1 MTGTAMGR
9 WLAALMCLALTGCM
23 FSPGKFVSNLDV
35 RQDGAFSFSYAG
47 EIHLLALSKL
57 AQMGRGAADA
67 DFTPQSCNADGS
79 GEERNCTEAE
89 INRQKAEWAEQRSQA
104 EDRRKRENE
113 QMKSVLGGIDPSDP
127 KAAEELAGRLRR
139 QAGWRK
145 VDYKGDGL
153 FEVDFAI
160 AGRLDHDFAFPT
172 IERFP
177 SANAFVTVSRRADGS
192 LRIDAPAFGGAG
204 GMEPWKSMMRGAAME
219 GAARSDGKGAQFPM
233 PDGRFT
239 ITTDAAVLANNTE
252 TGPETEPETGR
263 PGTRLAWTV
272 TPQSDAAPMA
282 LLRLTPAR

>member
-47 EIHLLALSKL
+47 EIHLLVLSKL
-57 AQMGRGAADA
+57 AQMGRGGTDA
-67 DFTPQSCNADGS
+67 DFTPQPCNAEGS
-79 GEERNCTEAE
+79 GEERSCTEAE
-89 INRQKAEWAEQRSQA
+89 VNRQKAEWAEQRAQA
-104 EDRRKRENE
+104 ENRRKRENE
-113 QMKSVLGGIDPSDP
+113 QMKAILGGIDPSDP

-160 AGRLDHDFAFPT
+160 AGRIDHDFAFPT

-192 LRIDAPAFGGAG
+192 LRIDAPAFGAVG

-219 GAARSDGKGAQFPM
+219 GAERSDGKAAQFPL

-252 TGPETEPETGR
+252 AGPETDLR
-263 PGTRLAWTV
+263 GTRLAWTV
-272 TPQSDAAPMA
+272 TPRSDAAPMA
-282 LLRLTPAR
+282 LLRLSPDR

>member
-1 MTGTAMGR
+1 MTGTALGR
-9 WLAALMCLALTGCM
+9 WLATLMCLALTGCM
-23 FSPGKFVSNLDV
+23 FSPGKFTSTLDV
-35 RQDGAFSFSYAG
+35 RQDGAFSFAYAG

-57 AQMGRGAADA
+57 AQMGRDAGDAA
-67 DFTPQSCNADGS
+67 FTPQPCLADGS
-79 GEERNCTEAE
+79 GEERNCSEEE
-89 INRQKAEWAEQRSQA
+89 INRQKSEWAEQRTQA

-127 KAAEELAGRLRR
+127 KAAEELATRLRR
-139 QAGWRK
+139 QAGWRR

-177 SANAFVTVSRRADGS
+177 SANAFVTISRRADGS
-192 LRIDAPAFGGAG
+192 LRIDAPAFGSAG
-204 GMEPWKSMMRGAAME
+204 GMDSWKSMMRGAAME
-219 GAARSDGKGAQFPM
+219 GASRGDGKAPQFPM

-252 TGPETEPETGR
+252 TGPETDAR
-263 PGTRLAWTV
+263 GTRLAWTV
-272 TPQSDAAPMA
+272 TPRSDAPPMA
-282 LLRLTPAR
+282 LLRLTALR